1 VENEDTQLAFH
12 CERQKEIYPN
22 ARAGG
27 NMVNGNVVA
36 IFIASIAG
44 GKMEEVEIAEA
55 IAGAG
60 LGGDRYSTAEGSF
73 NRKRPGRRQVT
84 LINSIFFH
92 DSGFEY
98 VESRRNIVTHGI
110 ELMWLIGR
118 EFQIGTARFRGQYY
132 CDPCLR
138 PSRLSGKT
146 EKFLEVFSDRG
157 GLVAEIIESGTIKKG
172 DLISLKALP
181 EEAYYYRNRE
191 PTT

>member
-1 VENEDTQLAFH
+1 
-12 CERQKEIYPN
+12 
-22 ARAGG
+22 
-27 NMVNGNVVA
+27 MVNGNVVA
-36 IFIASIAG
+36 IFIAPVAG
-44 GKMEEVEIAEA
+44 GKMEEVEIVEA

-60 LGGDRYSTAEGSF
+60 LAGDRYAAAEGSF

-84 LINSIFFH
+84 LINSIFFQN
-92 DSGFEY
+92 SNFEY
-98 VESRRNIVTHGI
+98 AECRRNIVTEGV

-118 EFQIGTARFRGQYY
+118 EFQIGKARFRGQYY

-138 PSRLSGKT
+138 PTRLSGKT

-157 GLVAEIIESGTIKKG
+157 GLVAEILESGPIKKG
-172 DLISLKALP
+172 DPVSIKAIP